1 MQKLEMFDI
10 MQVVKRKKDNQRLKK
25 HLEECKNGFHS
36 TVQPTPAHGVN
47 SNGHSSAQRL
57 DVWTGCK
64 FLCSL
69 PPNKNGNSSVTKL
82 ILFWHNVFVV
92 KLKFWISR
100 KVSVPTASLWTSRLW
115 GCTHLESTLAPTTTA
130 PGVGIPNHRLE
141 KGAGTGW
148 WCWRQATN
156 FPTMSAVTP
165 AWALSSLA
173 WANQVE
179 TFLATGTYHRWFY
192 EPGCNNG
199 AVHILDSRNSNIV
212 RILKHNILTQKV
224 DFFLHQT
231 HLQWQARQPKLPMLL
246 YKLLLM
252 GFSEWL
258 MLQPHMLNHWK
269 SQKLSILFY
278 LYRLI

>member
-1 MQKLEMFDI
+1 MDYTPPSNPLLHTVWTKT
-10 MQVVKRKKDNQRLKK
+10 V
-25 HLEECKNGFHS
+25 
-36 TVQPTPAHGVN
+36 TVQLRGWIFGQDAN
-47 SNGHSSAQRL
+47 SSAA
-57 DVWTGCK
+57 
-64 FLCSL
+64 F
-69 PPNKNGNSSVTKL
+69 PPNKNGNSSVSKL

-100 KVSVPTASLWTSRLW
+100 KVSVPTANLWTSRLW

-130 PGVGIPNHRLE
+130 PGVGIPNQRLE

-156 FPTMSAVTP
+156 FQTMSVVTP

-179 TFLATGTYHRWFY
+179 TFLATGMYHRWFY

-212 RILKHNILTQKV
+212 RILKHNILMQKV

-246 YKLLLM
+246 YKLLSFM
-252 GFSEWL
+252 KS
-258 MLQPHMLNHWK
+258 MKRKDAVHWVPDICWWDFRNGWCWCC
-269 SQKLSILFY
+269 SLTC
-278 LYRLI
+278 